1 MGCENGIIKIYLPSR
16 NQVVN
21 EFDMEQALRK
31 EEGIDQSLN
40 QIMDQKIG
48 QKIGDILDIV

>member
-16 NQVVN
+16 NQVVI

-40 QIMDQKIG
+40 QSME
-48 QKIGDILDIV
+48 QKIGDILEII

>member
-40 QIMDQKIG
+40 QSMD
-48 QKIGDILDIV
+48 QKIGDILDII